1 VYGLHVSSHVS
12 FDAFT
17 GFLIRFSVICS
28 VVLKAR
34 RITRRAFFV
43 LGADFLSMRLFPLF
57 LKLTGRRVVLV
68 GGGPVAAAKLE
79 TLRATG
85 AEVNVVAPTIDAA
98 IPRQGVIVWQRSF
111 QPEDLDDA
119 WLTVAA
125 GPRGVNQEVAHAA
138 AQRRIFA
145 NVVDDPELA
154 SAYAA
159 ALLHRGAVTL
169 AISTDGT
176 APGLAALLREA
187 LDVLL
192 PEDLDR
198 WIDEAVRLRREWIAT
213 GVPMQ
218 ARRPLL
224 LEALNRLYER

>member
-1 VYGLHVSSHVS
+1 VS

-17 GFLIRFSVICS
+17 GFLIHSQS
-28 VVLKAR
+28 SSGVVQGPAH
-34 RITRRAFFV
+34 TRRAFSF
-43 LGADFLSMRLFPLF
+43 LGDFLSIRLFPLF

-68 GGGPVAAAKLE
+68 GGGRVAAAKLE
-79 TLRATG
+79 SLRATG
-85 AEVNVVAPTIDAA
+85 AEVNVIAPTIDAA
-98 IPRQGVIVWQRSF
+98 IPRQDVIVCQRPF

-125 GPRGVNQEVAHAA
+125 GPRTVNRQVADSAA
-138 AQRRIFA
+138 KRRIFA

-159 ALLHRGAVTL
+159 ALLRRGAVTL

-187 LDVLL
+187 LDILL

-198 WIDEAVRLRREWIAT
+198 WIDEAVRLRREWIAS